1 MCQLIYECG
10 NYINLVS
17 LYSLIR
23 LYCILFPL
31 LSSPPFPVQL
41 ILGLPIFLK
50 FAGAAIVALKRW
62 LHAEE
67 IDEDSEGEIDK
78 YFSTI
83 HTPPYVPRMET
94 FAYAPLA
101 LTEKRT
107 LSSSMKAKPS
117 STSKK
122 MDKGNEGKRVCRPV
136 LVALFMCHWSLDA
149 ELEDTLSSCTHI
161 YSVV

>member
-1 MCQLIYECG
+1 M
-10 NYINLVS
+10 
-17 LYSLIR
+17 
-23 LYCILFPL
+23 
-31 LSSPPFPVQL
+31 
-41 ILGLPIFLK
+41 
-50 FAGAAIVALKRW
+50 ALKRW

-101 LTEKRT
+101 LAEKRT
-107 LSSSMKAKPS
+107 LSSSVKAKPS

-122 MDKGNEGKRVCRPV
+122 MDKGNEGKRVCTAV
-136 LVALFMCHWSLDA
+136 LCYPPQVQLV
-149 ELEDTLSSCTHI
+149 T
-161 YSVV
+161 